1 MKIKSK
7 AKVKVKRNKPMIYQQ
22 FLKKTFVI
30 YITIFSFSAV
40 ATDFEV
46 SVFLGQM
53 YSSDLTDISA
63 ENTLSV
69 DAGGNVGVAVAWQD
83 SPNGQ
88 GQIMLNVV
96 SHDFYSEADNQNHT
110 LDIMYAHFNGIAQ
123 FRQQSYVTTVSL
135 GLGGAYFDSDVGEE
149 LYPSATLAFGTR
161 YEFSDT
167 VALFTELRGYASLV
181 DDADNMFCENEICH
195 AQFEDSLWMESNIS
209 IGLAIKF

>member
-1 MKIKSK
+1 MISK
-7 AKVKVKRNKPMIYQQ
+7 QL
-22 FLKKTFVI
+22 LKKAFVL
-30 YITIFSFSAV
+30 YVTLFSFSAI
-40 ATDFEV
+40 ASDFEV
-46 SVFLGQM
+46 SAYLGQM
-53 YSSDLTDISA
+53 YSSDLTDTSTD
-63 ENTLSV
+63 NTLSV
-69 DAGGNVGVAVAWQD
+69 DAGGNFGLAVAWQD

-96 SHDFYSEADNQNHT
+96 SHDFSSEADNQNHS

-135 GLGGAYFDSDVGEE
+135 GLGGAYFDSDVSEE

-161 YEFSDT
+161 YEFSDR

-195 AQFEDSLWMESNIS
+195 AQFKDTLWVESNIS
-209 IGLAIKF
+209 LGISIKF